1 MTDALEYLIKKDK
14 VLNQIYI
21 DLGNPYIPNRPEG
34 FETLCKLIIE
44 QQVSLESAKA
54 CFKNLEANIGKILPE
69 NILKHSPEELR
80 TFSISKQKASYL
92 IALSNAVVEKTLEIE
107 KLSELTDDEIRSQ
120 LIQVKGIGNW
130 TIDIYLMFCLH
141 SKDIIPLGDIAVVNT
156 IKELYNCQT
165 SEEIK
170 QVSENW
176 KPYRSMATYLLWHY
190 YLTKRNRKPIIY

>member
-1 MTDALEYLIKKDK
+1 MIEALKYIIKKDNA
-14 VLNQIYI
+14 LNQIYTN
-21 DLGNPYIPNRPEG
+21 LGNPYIPNRPEG

-69 NILKHSPEELR
+69 NILKYSPEELR

-107 KLSELTDDEIRSQ
+107 KLSQLTDDEIRSH
-120 LIQVKGIGNW
+120 LIKVKGIGNW
-130 TIDIYLMFCLH
+130 TIDIYLMFCLQ

-156 IKELYNCQT
+156 IKELYNCNT

-170 QVSENW
+170 EISENW
-176 KPYRSMATYLLWHY
+176 KPHRSMATYLLWHY
-190 YLTKRNRKPIIY
+190 YLIKRNRKPIIY

>member
-1 MTDALEYLIKKDK
+1 MINSLKYLIEKDK
-14 VLNQIYI
+14 TLNQIYTDI
-21 DLGNPYIPNRPEG
+21 GNPYIPNRPEG

-54 CFKNLEANIGKILPE
+54 CFKNLEANIGEIIPK
-69 NILKHSPEELR
+69 NILKYSPDQLR

-107 KLSELTDDEIRSQ
+107 KLSELTDNEIRNQ
-120 LIQVKGIGNW
+120 LIKVKGIGNW
-130 TIDIYLMFCLH
+130 TIDIYLMFCLQ
-141 SKDIIPLGDIAVVNT
+141 SKDIIPLGDIAIVNT
-156 IKELYNCQT
+156 IKELYNCKT

-170 QVSENW
+170 LVSENW
-176 KPYRSMATYLLWHY
+176 KPHRSMAAYILWHY

>member
-1 MTDALEYLIKKDK
+1 MINSLKYLVEKDK
-14 VLNQIYI
+14 TLNQIYTDI
-21 DLGNPYIPNRPEG
+21 GNPYIPNRPEG

-54 CFKNLEANIGKILPE
+54 CFKNLEANIGEIIPN
-69 NILKHSPEELR
+69 NILKYSPDQLR

-107 KLSELTDDEIRSQ
+107 KLSELTDNEIRNQ
-120 LIQVKGIGNW
+120 LIKVKGIGNW
-130 TIDIYLMFCLH
+130 TIDIYLMFCLQ
-141 SKDIIPLGDIAVVNT
+141 SKDIIPLGDIAIVNT
-156 IKELYNCQT
+156 IKELYNCKT

-170 QVSENW
+170 LVSENW
-176 KPYRSMATYLLWHY
+176 KPHRSMAAYILWHY

>member
-1 MTDALEYLIKKDK
+1 MINSLKYLVEKDK
-14 VLNQIYI
+14 TLNQIYTDI
-21 DLGNPYIPNRPEG
+21 GNPYIPNRPEG

-54 CFKNLEANIGKILPE
+54 CFKNLEANIGEIIPK
-69 NILKHSPEELR
+69 NILKYSPDELR

-107 KLSELTDDEIRSQ
+107 KLSELTDNEIRNQ
-120 LIQVKGIGNW
+120 LIKVKGIGNW
-130 TIDIYLMFCLH
+130 TIDIYLMFCLQ
-141 SKDIIPLGDIAVVNT
+141 SKDIIPLGDIAIVNT
-156 IKELYNCQT
+156 IKELYNCKT

-170 QVSENW
+170 LVSENW
-176 KPYRSMATYLLWHY
+176 KPHRSMAAYILWHY

>member
-1 MTDALEYLIKKDK
+1 MINSLKYLVEKDK
-14 VLNQIYI
+14 TLNQIYTDI
-21 DLGNPYIPNRPEG
+21 GNPYIPNRPEG

-54 CFKNLEANIGKILPE
+54 CFKNLEANIGEIVPK
-69 NILKHSPEELR
+69 NILKYSPDQLR

-107 KLSELTDDEIRSQ
+107 KLSELTDNEIRNQ
-120 LIQVKGIGNW
+120 LIKVKGIGNW
-130 TIDIYLMFCLH
+130 TIDIYLMFCLQ
-141 SKDIIPLGDIAVVNT
+141 SKDIIPLGDIAIVNT
-156 IKELYNCQT
+156 IKELYNCKT

-170 QVSENW
+170 LVSENW
-176 KPYRSMATYLLWHY
+176 KPHRSMAAYILWHY

>member
-1 MTDALEYLIKKDK
+1 MNDSLEYLIKKDE
-14 VLNQIYI
+14 VLKQAYC
-21 DLGNPYIPNRPEG
+21 DLGDPYIPCRPEG

-54 CFKNLEANIGKILPE
+54 CFKNLEANIGNIIPE
-69 NILKHSPEELR
+69 NILKYSIEELR

-92 IALSNAVVEKTLEIE
+92 IALSNAVVEKTLNIE
-107 KLSELTDDEIRSQ
+107 NLSLLNDDEIRNQ
-120 LIQVKGIGNW
+120 LIKVKGIGNW
-130 TIDIYLMFCLH
+130 TIDIYLMFCLQ

-156 IKELYNCQT
+156 IKELYNCE
-165 SEEIK
+165 SLEEIK
-170 QVSENW
+170 QVSESW

>member
-1 MTDALEYLIKKDK
+1 MINSLKYLVEKDK
-14 VLNQIYI
+14 TLNQIYTDI
-21 DLGNPYIPNRPEG
+21 GNPYIPNRPEG

-54 CFKNLEANIGKILPE
+54 CFKNLEANIGEIIPK
-69 NILKHSPEELR
+69 NILKYSPDQLR

-107 KLSELTDDEIRSQ
+107 KLSELTDNEIRNQ
-120 LIQVKGIGNW
+120 LIKVKGIGNW
-130 TIDIYLMFCLH
+130 TIDIYLMFCLQ
-141 SKDIIPLGDIAVVNT
+141 SKDIIPLGDIAIVNT
-156 IKELYNCQT
+156 IKELYNCKT

-170 QVSENW
+170 LVSENW
-176 KPYRSMATYLLWHY
+176 KPHRSMAAYILWHY

>member
-1 MTDALEYLIKKDK
+1 MTEALEYLVKKDK

-69 NILKHSPEELR
+69 NILKYSPEELR
-80 TFSISKQKASYL
+80 RFSISKQKASYL

-107 KLSELTDDEIRSQ
+107 KLSELTDNEIRNQ
-120 LIQVKGIGNW
+120 LIKVKGIGNW
-130 TIDIYLMFCLH
+130 TIDIYLMFCLQ

-156 IKELYNCQT
+156 IKELYSCKT
-165 SEEIK
+165 PEEIK

-176 KPYRSMATYLLWHY
+176 KPYKSMATFILWHY